1 MSENSKVIDSSERII
16 KRISQENTE
25 LRKKLQQVVER
36 VAENERIM
44 NHFADIEALFL
55 ETTALQEF
63 VNRLLAELQERFQ
76 VSAALVLTHEHQGL
90 GEGFC
95 PSIEH
100 EQFKWVWPENLTKRI
115 YGNEEP
121 ILIKEPLSIDAD
133 YFLGSLAKPIR
144 SMAVIPLRSHSK
156 LLGGLTL
163 GSEEADRYHSGMDT
177 SFLSRLGRKI
187 SLGIDNVL
195 MFEKLRYQS
204 ATDPLTG
211 LFNRSHLREVLN
223 NEMNRKMRYGIP
235 FSCIMIDMDGFKT
248 INDSLGH
255 AAGDYLLIEFAKLLT
270 ANVRTTDICVRYGG
284 DEFVVVLPHT
294 ASNQA
299 LITANKLAQIASG
312 ASVGWDEGTVLL
324 KASFGV
330 ASSESIDTEDPE
342 KILKEADGQL
352 YEAKRSTGLHV
363 CPVLKNDNDENRS
376 E

>member
-16 KRISQENTE
+16 KKISQENTE

-36 VAENERIM
+36 VVENERIM

-133 YFLGSLAKPIR
+133 YFLGSLANPIR
-144 SMAVIPLRSHSK
+144 SMAVIPLRSHGK

-163 GSEEADRYHSGMDT
+163 GSEEAGQV
-177 SFLSRLGRKI
+177 SFWYGHQLPVPLGPKNIAGNRQCIDVRKTQTPVCHR
-187 SLGIDNVL
+187 SL
-195 MFEKLRYQS
+195 
-204 ATDPLTG
+204 
-211 LFNRSHLREVLN
+211 NRSV
-223 NEMNRKMRYGIP
+223 
-235 FSCIMIDMDGFKT
+235 
-248 INDSLGH
+248 
-255 AAGDYLLIEFAKLLT
+255 
-270 ANVRTTDICVRYGG
+270 
-284 DEFVVVLPHT
+284 
-294 ASNQA
+294 Q
-299 LITANKLAQIASG
+299 
-312 ASVGWDEGTVLL
+312 
-324 KASFGV
+324 
-330 ASSESIDTEDPE
+330 
-342 KILKEADGQL
+342 
-352 YEAKRSTGLHV
+352 
-363 CPVLKNDNDENRS
+363 
-376 E
+376 